1 MIDVLAHRRKF
12 GEKKVLGRCYGG
24 CADPKLR
31 FRLVGELHDC
41 FLLQGQNLRSIL
53 ALFIIGAVTGVYA
66 ASTEGP
72 ESKHAPVLMV
82 MDAMDEHPGK
92 QIRVLGDE
100 AHTRTNIE
108 RTLEYH
114 GKEEHTEVLENGCF
128 TITFEA

>member
-1 MIDVLAHRRKF
+1 
-12 GEKKVLGRCYGG
+12 
-24 CADPKLR
+24 
-31 FRLVGELHDC
+31 
-41 FLLQGQNLRSIL
+41 
-53 ALFIIGAVTGVYA
+53 
-66 ASTEGP
+66 
-72 ESKHAPVLMV
+72 MV

-114 GKEEHTEVLENGCF
+114 GKKGHTKVLENGCF